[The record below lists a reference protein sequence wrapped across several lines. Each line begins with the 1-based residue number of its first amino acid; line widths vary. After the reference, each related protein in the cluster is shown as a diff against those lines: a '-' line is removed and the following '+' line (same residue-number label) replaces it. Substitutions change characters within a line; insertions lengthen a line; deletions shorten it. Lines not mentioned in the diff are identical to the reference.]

1 MSDKKTNMKQ
11 LFCSF
16 VKRDVYFAVSKNP
29 ILPQFPTKYI
39 ENIYLSLSE
48 KWYIH
53 PGRVF
58 VSTGWDNEVLISFLG
73 EKKLRRKTT
82 LKGDIMRARYC
93 IQCTWVMLFFS
104 DIQKIF
110 FRQKRIYYIIYNYC
124 TIDVYNC
131 TFWMN
136 YSILFIL

>member
-53 PGRVF
+53 PDRVF
-58 VSTGWDNEVLISFLG
+58 VSTGWDNEVLISFSWR
-73 EKKLRRKTT
+73 KKTT
-82 LKGDIMRARYC
+82 AEDDIERRHYACQVLYTMYLSHVVFSRHSKH
-93 IQCTWVMLFFS
+93 LFPPEA
-104 DIQKIF
+104 DLLH
-110 FRQKRIYYIIYNYC
+110 Y
-124 TIDVYNC
+124 
-131 TFWMN
+131 
-136 YSILFIL
+136 L